1 QKSIIPDDDNPDC
14 ISRARYELLPEKN
27 FASAC
32 STPIAKIRAKL
43 KDIETPGTLHRSDS
57 TEYCSILS
65 PNRTLN
71 LGLNDTSN
79 KDQSERSTMTLSRSF
94 TPKSYK
100 PLHIKVPEYN
110 LDSIKPLLK
119 DRNSN
124 EKSTYNFDIK
134 NYSLP
139 STPIARSNKLR
150 KNAWLSG
157 DMSKPE
163 KKPKKPKGTIYETP
177 IKEDDDVLASMNVKP
192 LVAIHERWIYEANRK
207 AGRSMSLPE
216 HN

>member
-1 QKSIIPDDDNPDC
+1 MKKTTYATAQRCYIDDEDVNDNV
-14 ISRARYELLPEKN
+14 SLSKYRLLPEKESS
-27 FASAC
+27 SAC
-32 STPIAKIRAKL
+32 STPISKVKARIKF
-43 KDIETPGTLHRSDS
+43 DTPGVLHRSDS

-65 PNRTLN
+65 PNRTTVFAA
-71 LGLNDTSN
+71 NDDSY
-79 KDQSERSTMTLSRSF
+79 KARSCEKPTTQLLSRSF

-119 DRNSN
+119 EQNGMER
-124 EKSTYNFDIK
+124 STYNFDIK

-157 DMSKPE
+157 DVTANKRSSETDKEAE
-163 KKPKKPKGTIYETP
+163 KKEILNIPNNAEGKNSCSYYFVT
-177 IKEDDDVLASMNVKP
+177 L
-192 LVAIHERWIYEANRK
+192 
-207 AGRSMSLPE
+207 
-216 HN
+216 